1 MNRTAALTSG
11 GIRPLLSLLALLL
24 SACTGSQGTLLPQGE
39 PLVRGPVE
47 SIEHRATA
55 SGILVRAAAGSREM
69 CGISATADA
78 ETRYFRETEDGR
90 LTSASMQEL
99 AVGDTVEVYVDGPIA
114 ESCPVQ
120 GRASAIVLLRS

>member
-1 MNRTAALTSG
+1 MNRTAAWGSG
-11 GIRPLLSLLALLL
+11 EIRPLLWLLALLL
-24 SACTGSQGTLLPQGE
+24 PACSGSQGTLLPQGE

-69 CGISATADA
+69 CGIAATADA
-78 ETRYFRETEDGR
+78 QTRYFREAPDGR
-90 LTSASMQEL
+90 LTPVSVEEL
-99 AVGDTVEVYVDGPIA
+99 AVGDTVEVFVDGPIA

-120 GRASAIVLLRS
+120 GRASAIVLVRS

>member
-1 MNRTAALTSG
+1 MNRTAAWGSG
-11 GIRPLLSLLALLL
+11 GIRPLLWLLALLL
-24 SACTGSQGTLLPQGE
+24 PACSGSQGTLLPQGE

-69 CGISATADA
+69 CGIAATADA
-78 ETRYFRETEDGR
+78 QTRYFREAPDGR
-90 LTSASMQEL
+90 LMPVSVEEL
-99 AVGDTVEVYVDGPIA
+99 AVGDTVEVFVDGPIA

-120 GRASAIVLLRS
+120 GRASAIVQVGS